1 MRKIMDVKEAV
12 LSRRSIRAYE
22 DRPIRR
28 EDLEDILEAGMY
40 APSAVNF
47 QPWYF
52 VAIQNPEDMKRLLQ
66 IMGRVSQKIRPA
78 LEERFSKHPEIV
90 EETSQFIRQMGG
102 APVCIL
108 AFQYKRDYPKSES
121 TIAQSIGAAIENM
134 LLTAAGKGIGSCW
147 LTAPVETGMGQE
159 LRDTFAPEA
168 GRMAALLTFGYPAR
182 IPKAPA
188 RKEGRYIIL

>member
-1 MRKIMDVKEAV
+1 MDVKEAI

-90 EETSQFIRQMGG
+90 EETSQFIRQMGERLC
-102 APVCIL
+102 VFWRSNTSRI
-108 AFQYKRDYPKSES
+108 
-121 TIAQSIGAAIENM
+121 TQSRNRPSPRA
-134 LLTAAGKGIGSCW
+134 S
-147 LTAPVETGMGQE
+147 
-159 LRDTFAPEA
+159 
-168 GRMAALLTFGYPAR
+168 AR
-182 IPKAPA
+182 PLKTCC
-188 RKEGRYIIL
+188 

>member
-1 MRKIMDVKEAV
+1 MRKIIDVKEAV

-66 IMGRVSQKIRPA
+66 IMGQVSQKIRPA

-90 EETSQFIRQMGG
+90 EETSQFIRQM
-102 APVCIL
+102 
-108 AFQYKRDYPKSES
+108 
-121 TIAQSIGAAIENM
+121 
-134 LLTAAGKGIGSCW
+134 AAGKGIGSCW

>member
-1 MRKIMDVKEAV
+1 MDVKEAV

-28 EDLEDILEAGMY
+28 EDLKDILEAGMY

-102 APVCIL
+102 GACVYFGVPIQAGL
-108 AFQYKRDYPKSES
+108 PKV
-121 TIAQSIGAAIENM
+121 
-134 LLTAAGKGIGSCW
+134 GIDH
-147 LTAPVETGMGQE
+147 
-159 LRDTFAPEA
+159 RPEHRR
-168 GRMAALLTFGYPAR
+168 GH
-182 IPKAPA
+182 
-188 RKEGRYIIL
+188 